1 MIGKTKI
8 ILLCVLASSLL
19 LFFTGCGKTGEKSAD
34 DSSPL
39 GKNVL
44 AEAKTDQDLSKV
56 VLRVGAAEGR
66 NAQSIIKAAGLDNTP
81 YKVEFNVMQGGNLV
95 MEALAANQMD
105 LGTGSQIPPLFAS
118 QASNQ
123 GNFKIIATKKGPTLD
138 QELLVGPDFSIKS
151 IAELKGKKVAYVKNT
166 TAQYF
171 LAKMLMEGGISWKDI
186 DAIPMSTS
194 DGLSALLT
202 GEIDAYAGYG
212 NAIRSAHKKG
222 AKTLQSAQKI
232 LSGDFYWY
240 ATPQAIGD
248 PAKHAAIVDYLA
260 RFHEANE
267 WARTHQDEWAKIYS
281 GEINQKPEEFLSLLK
296 EENAQVHTKI
306 VPVDEAT
313 ISSEQDIA
321 NVFNGLGLLKEV
333 DVHGIFDHSF
343 DEAINKF
350 TKY

>member
-1 MIGKTKI
+1 MTWKKKT
-8 ILLCVLASSLL
+8 LWLFVLTGSLL
-19 LFFTGCGKTGEKSAD
+19 LLLAGCGKNEGENAKAA
-34 DSSPL
+34 SPL
-39 GKNVL
+39 EKNVL
-44 AEAKTDQDLSKV
+44 VEAKTDVDLSKV

-118 QASNQ
+118 QAANQ

-138 QELLVGPDFSIKS
+138 QELLIGPDSSIKTV
-151 IAELKGKKVAYVKNT
+151 AELKGKKVAYVKNT

-171 LAKMLMEGGISWKDI
+171 LAKMLTGGGISWKDI

-202 GEIDAYAGYG
+202 GEVDAYAGYG

-222 AKTLQSAQKI
+222 AKTLQSAQQV

-240 ATPQAIGD
+240 ATPDSIKD
-248 PAKHAAIVDYLA
+248 PAKHAAIADYLA

-267 WARTHQDEWAKIYS
+267 WARTHQDEWAKLYS
-281 GEINQKPEEFLSLLK
+281 GEINQKPEEFLSILK
-296 EENAQVHTKI
+296 EENSQVHTRI
-306 VPVDEAT
+306 VPVDAAT
-313 ISSEQDIA
+313 IASEQDIA
-321 NVFNGLGLLKEV
+321 NVFHGLGLLKEV

-343 DEAINKF
+343 DEIISKF